1 MPVSLCGD
9 VVYRIAVCNIVASI
23 GFALSTISKDQAARG
38 SRQSDLALDAAIALY
53 RDRGAK
59 LTPLR
64 EAVLAVLWSAPDPI
78 GAYDLKD
85 CVSASLG
92 RTISATSIYRIL
104 EYFCDLGAALRIE
117 SRNAYMACRHPE
129 HDNASVLLVCNACG
143 ASAELE
149 NKKLE
154 KLLTADAKALGF
166 TIAGGVIELPG
177 SCANCCP

>member
-1 MPVSLCGD
+1 M
-9 VVYRIAVCNIVASI
+9 
-23 GFALSTISKDQAARG
+23 STILKDQAARG
-38 SRQSDLALDAAIALY
+38 SRQSDLALDAAIELY
-53 RDRGAK
+53 RDRGAQ

-64 EAVLAVLWSAPDPI
+64 EAVLAVLWSAPGPI

-85 CVSASLG
+85 LVSASLG

-117 SRNAYMACRHPE
+117 SRNAYVPFRQPE
-129 HDNASVLLVCNACG
+129 HNEASVLFVCNACG

-154 KLLTADAKALGF
+154 QLLTADAKALGF
-166 TIAGGVIELPG
+166 TIARRVIELSG